1 MKKPMPKGELAI
13 SLVVHRKNALIEN
26 VKPAEDAKIKQTIFR
41 CCCAPGLE
49 RLMGQILTYGIVELA
64 NQRGCLVQ
72 SA

>member
-1 MKKPMPKGELAI
+1 MNKPVLKGKLAI
-13 SLVVHRKNALIEN
+13 SLQRKNALIEN

-49 RLMGQILTYGIVELA
+49 HLKGQILTYGTVELA